1 MVKTIHSKWRRNELL
16 DIQRW
21 ENEGGQMI
29 ENNSPLRISIQYL
42 PVNPRRH
49 DKSLEWNKR
58 FVIEPFR
65 PRKGILLTNK
75 IQTNEDRV
83 INDVSL

>member
-1 MVKTIHSKWRRNELL
+1 MVKAIESQWLKNELL
-16 DIQRW
+16 DVLRW
-21 ENEGGQMI
+21 EDEGGQMS
-29 ENNSPLRISIQYL
+29 ENNAPLRISIQHL

-65 PRKGILLTNK
+65 PRTGILLTNR
-75 IQTNEDRV
+75 IQTNED
-83 INDVSL
+83 